1 MAELSVQNSKN
12 FSQDKYLEE
21 NILSSY
27 SRKQY
32 LELSFEFCA
41 DISIS
46 LKILLLSIT
55 NMAKITIIIL
65 VIVTTDI

>member
-27 SRKQY
+27 SSKQY
-32 LELSFEFCA
+32 LELSYEFCA

>member
-1 MAELSVQNSKN
+1 MAGLSVQNSKN

-27 SRKQY
+27 SNKQY
-32 LELSFEFCA
+32 LELSFELCA
-41 DISIS
+41 EISIS

-65 VIVTTDI
+65 VIMKTDI

>member
-1 MAELSVQNSKN
+1 MAGLSIQNSKN

-21 NILSSY
+21 NILSGY
-27 SRKQY
+27 SNKQY

-41 DISIS
+41 EISIS

-55 NMAKITIIIL
+55 NMATITIIIL
-65 VIVTTDI
+65 VIMTTDI